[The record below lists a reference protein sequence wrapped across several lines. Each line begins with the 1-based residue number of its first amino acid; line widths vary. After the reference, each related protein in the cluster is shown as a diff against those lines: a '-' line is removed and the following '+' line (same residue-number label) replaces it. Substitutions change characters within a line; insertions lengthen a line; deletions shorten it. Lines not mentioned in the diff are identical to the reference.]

1 MSDKLRVAVIG
12 LGMMGQTH
20 LDVYSQ
26 MPNVEVVAIADQ
38 DEARL
43 YGTTQAQGNI
53 QGQAQGQVDL
63 QQVQRFTDG
72 YELIESAEVDLVDV
86 CVGTHLHLAMAK
98 AVLRKGRH
106 LMMEKPVARS
116 YAQGLEILALAQA
129 SQSFVMLG
137 MCLRYWPAWVYLK
150 QAIDEQRYGAL
161 KSLFCERLS
170 SFPEGGFYR
179 LSQQCG
185 GALLDLHIHDVDFIR
200 HCLGRPIG
208 TFSRGHVGASG
219 GMDHVHSQYMFDGDL
234 SDVVVTAHG
243 GWSMAPGYPFNMSYT
258 ANFERA
264 TLVYQLGAS
273 ESLNVY
279 QKGETKVVSL
289 TPGMG
294 YEHEIKHMVRSV
306 LAGDATDMKALRSA
320 VDGLAI
326 VEAEA
331 LSITTGQLQQPV
343 YG

>member
-1 MSDKLRVAVIG
+1 MSKKLKVGVIG

-26 MPNVEVVAIADQ
+26 MANVEVVAIADQ

-43 YGTTQAQGNI
+43 FGLTQAQGNI

-63 QQVQRFTDG
+63 SQVQRFTDG
-72 YELIESAEVDLVDV
+72 YQLIESADVDLIDV
-86 CVGTHLHLAMAK
+86 CVGTNLHLAMAT
-98 AVLRKGRH
+98 AVIVKGRH
-106 LMMEKPVARS
+106 LMVEKPVARNH
-116 YAQGLEILALAQA
+116 AQGLELLTLAQA
-129 SQSFVMLG
+129 SSSFVMLG

-150 QAIDEQRYGAL
+150 QAIDEQRFGGL

-170 SFPEGGFYR
+170 GFPDGDFYR
-179 LSQQCG
+179 NSQQCG

-200 HCLGRPIG
+200 HCLGRPTA
-208 TFSRGHVGASG
+208 TFSRGNVGASG
-219 GMDHVHSQYMFDGDL
+219 GIDHVHSQYMFDGDYR
-234 SDVVVTAHG
+234 DVVVTAQG
-243 GWSMAPGYPFNMSYT
+243 GWSMAPGYPFNMNYT
-258 ANFERA
+258 ANFEHA
-264 TLVYQLGAS
+264 TLAYQLGAT

-279 QKGETKVVSL
+279 GEGETGVVSL
-289 TPGMG
+289 APGMG
-294 YEHEIKHMVRSV
+294 YEHEIKHMVRAV
-306 LAGDATDMKALRSA
+306 LAGEATDMAALRSA

-326 VEAEA
+326 VESEA